1 MQADIHV
8 VLDPVRLG
16 LSIPQAAALLLAH
29 RPAAIFTTG
38 GYVAI
43 PILIAARLLG
53 IPSLLWEGNVVPGRS
68 VRATAAQASALAVS
82 FGQTC
87 GALGTTRPCF
97 ETGTPI
103 RDVAA
108 LDRVAARERLGIRG
122 PERLLVVFGGSQT
135 VRRFNDAVTEALP
148 ELAERAVVIH
158 ITGADGHHAAQASRD
173 RLPSEL
179 RARYRPQP
187 YLGEGLLEAL
197 AAADLVVGRAG
208 SSTLAE
214 ATALGLPMI
223 VVPYP
228 HAGAHQSANAELVAA
243 AGAARLIPDAEL
255 DGAALLAA
263 TAVLERPAEHAAMA
277 AAARSLGRPGAAAA
291 VADLLLALAERTP
304 LPTPEAIAA
313 RARAA
318 A

>member
-1 MQADIHV
+1 V
-8 VLDPVRLG
+8 
-16 LSIPQAAALLLAH
+16 LLA
-29 RPAAIFTTG
+29 
-38 GYVAI
+38 
-43 PILIAARLLG
+43 ARALG
-53 IPSLLWEGNVVPGRS
+53 IPTLLWEGNVVPGKS
-68 VRATAAQASALAVS
+68 VRATASQATALAVS
-82 FGQTC
+82 FGRTC
-87 GALGTTRPCF
+87 RVLAASRPCF

-108 LDRVAARERLGIRG
+108 VDRVAARERLGIDGRD
-122 PERLLVVFGGSQT
+122 RLLVVFGGSQA
-135 VRRFNDAVTEALP
+135 VRRFNDAVAEALP

-158 ITGADGHHAAQASRD
+158 VTGTDGHHAAQASRD
-173 RLPSEL
+173 RLPAEL

-228 HAGAHQSANAELVAA
+228 HAGGHQAVNAEVVAD
-243 AGAARLIPDAEL
+243 AGAARLIPDGEL

-263 TAVLERPAEHAAMA
+263 TAILERPAEHAAMA

-291 VADLLLALAERTP
+291 VADLLLALAERRP
-304 LPTPEAIAA
+304 LPPPEAIDA

-318 A
+318 L